1 MKRLT
6 LLLILLSTLAAG
18 TVHAERTVFVLNNLF
33 IDFSV
38 TSPSGTYKVNDSY
51 FVHGRGRI
59 NVENDGKYILT
70 NAQTYYN
77 MLYSIYEDEL
87 EKAWANNYGAS
98 FEEDVVDYYNQF
110 GFLNIS
116 EDLDLKSYWERRK
129 AEAFWD
135 KE

>member
-1 MKRLT
+1 MKRM
-6 LLLILLSTLAAG
+6 LLFILFGVILAG
-18 TVHAERTVFVLNNLF
+18 HAFADRTVFVLNNQF
-33 IDFSV
+33 VDFSV
-38 TSPSGTYKVNDSY
+38 TSAIGTYRINDSY

-110 GFLNIS
+110 GCLNIS
-116 EDLDLKSYWERRK
+116 EDLDLNSCWYRRK

-135 KE
+135 